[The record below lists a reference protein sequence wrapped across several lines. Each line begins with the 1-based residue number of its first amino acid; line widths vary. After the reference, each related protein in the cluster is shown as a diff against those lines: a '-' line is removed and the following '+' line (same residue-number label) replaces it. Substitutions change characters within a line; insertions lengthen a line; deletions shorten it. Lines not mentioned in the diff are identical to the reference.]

1 MQSAPHV
8 QSSTCNQSNIDI
20 CNSCH
25 LRVLQIKSRKIHCD
39 FFLVG
44 GGGGLFD
51 EPVMPD
57 PEPEAEISNLQQP
70 PLEPP
75 GSHRSVPGSYRTA
88 PPGSM
93 RSPGGPMSDD
103 GFGGGA
109 SPMGPPSPMASS
121 PGNSRPPSPMATP
134 YATPGPGHEPGT
146 PAPATPAP
154 ATPAQAPPTP
164 AHMMLPPAVQ
174 EQTTLLHNEEESFA
188 LVRFFCFPTKKFMLH
203 WTESE
208 RFHKSN

>member
-1 MQSAPHV
+1 
-8 QSSTCNQSNIDI
+8 
-20 CNSCH
+20 
-25 LRVLQIKSRKIHCD
+25 
-39 FFLVG
+39 
-44 GGGGLFD
+44 
-51 EPVMPD
+51 MPD

-188 LVRFFCFPTKKFMLH
+188 LVRFFLFSHQIFYVRYIEPEVKDFTNS
-203 WTESE
+203 SE
-208 RFHKSN
+208 QK